1 MSNVS
6 DKKIIRIAP
15 TNPGFSITWNLGLR
29 CNFDCMYCPTWLHN
43 TTDLDSSL
51 KELQNKWLNVFSK
64 TQLRGLKYKIAFT
77 GGEVT
82 VNKSFLP
89 FLQWLDKNYQ
99 EHISEIGFTTNG
111 SANKKYY
118 SDALAIN
125 SVTFISFSTHSEFF
139 NEKKFFDTVIA
150 VHKRSLELKKSIHV
164 NIMDE
169 YWNKEKSTV
178 YSNFLTKHKINNSIN
193 ELDYS
198 QKIREDFKIN
208 PNKKE
213 FNFNG

>member
-1 MSNVS
+1 
-6 DKKIIRIAP
+6 
-15 TNPGFSITWNLGLR
+15 
-29 CNFDCMYCPTWLHN
+29 MYCPTWLHN
-43 TTDLDSSL
+43 TTDSDSSF
-51 KELQNKWLNVFSK
+51 KELQNKWLNIFSK
-64 TQLRGLKYKIAFT
+64 TQPRQLKYKIAFT

-89 FLQWLDKNYQ
+89 FLQWLDRNYQ
-99 EHISEIGFTTNG
+99 EYISEIGFTTNG

-139 NEKKFFDTVIA
+139 NEKKFFDTVIS

-169 YWNKEKSTV
+169 YWNKEKSTA
-178 YSNFLTKHKINNSIN
+178 YSDFLTNRKINNSIN
-193 ELDYS
+193 KLDYS

>member
-1 MSNVS
+1 MSLA
-6 DKKIIRIAP
+6 DKKIIRIEP

-43 TTDLDSSL
+43 TTDSDSSF
-51 KELQNKWLNVFSK
+51 KELQNKWLNIFSK
-64 TQLRGLKYKIAFT
+64 TQPRQLKYKIAFT

-89 FLQWLDKNYQ
+89 FLQWLDRNYQ
-99 EHISEIGFTTNG
+99 EYISEIGFTTNG

-139 NEKKFFDTVIA
+139 NEKKFFDTVIS

-169 YWNKEKSTV
+169 YWNKEKSTA
-178 YSNFLTKHKINNSIN
+178 YSDFLTNRKINNSIN
-193 ELDYS
+193 KLDYS